1 MRTIKTFILSHVGYT
16 IIGRGYAKR
25 HYALTF
31 DEALSWAAC
40 YDDGATVYASGYA
53 VAQRNK
59 LGA

>member
-1 MRTIKTFILSHVGYT
+1 MQTITNYIASRIGYT
-16 IIGRGYAKR
+16 VIGRGYTKR
-25 HYALTF
+25 HYAITF
-31 DEALSWAAC
+31 KEALQWAAC

>member
-1 MRTIKTFILSHVGYT
+1 MKNYILSRIGYT
-16 IIGRGYAKR
+16 IIGNGYAKR
-25 HYALTF
+25 HYAITF
-31 DEALSWAAC
+31 NEALAWAAC